1 LFSHDFSE
9 KPVSTFPDRALAGGT
24 LIVADQTILFALLA
38 VVLALLIWGRWRY
51 DFVAFGA
58 LLAAVLLG
66 VVPAEKAF
74 DGFVHPATIIIALVL
89 IASRGLTNA
98 GVVDHLGRQLNAS
111 PRSVP
116 QHIGLMSVIA
126 APLSAVMNNVA
137 ALALLMPLDVQA
149 AAKAGRPP
157 GTTLMALSFATILG
171 GLVTLIGTPPNI
183 VVATFRQQA
192 LGQPFAMFDFTPVGG
207 AAALAG
213 LLFVALVGWRL
224 IPARSR
230 KAAENG
236 FDLHDYV
243 AEARVKEGSSAI
255 GKSAS
260 EIDARL
266 AEDGSNLLAIVRGSV
281 RLSAFNP
288 SLKIREGDILAVEA
302 AAENVDKLMGN
313 LGLEYIVA
321 EEREGKALEDLT
333 LIEVVVPPGAW
344 IEGRSVENSGLH
356 YRFVLSLVGVSRQG
370 RRIQESLRTLTIQAG
385 DVLLLLISEARQS
398 EIIEWTGC
406 LPLAPRGLAVAK
418 HSKAALSAGLFAAAI
433 AAASFGFLTL
443 TVALAVCVVL
453 YVALGIIGG
462 REVYTTIEWP
472 VIILLGSMLPLGAAL
487 EASGGTARIAES
499 LLAATSGAPAWVAI
513 ALLMIITMTLSDVL
527 NNVATA
533 VIAAPVGLEMARTLG
548 VNPDPFLMAVA
559 ISASCAFLTPIG
571 HKNNILVLGPG
582 GYRFGDYWRMGLP
595 LEIIILVV
603 SVPLLLIVWPL

>member
-1 LFSHDFSE
+1 
-9 KPVSTFPDRALAGGT
+9 

-418 HSKAALSAGLFAAAI
+418 HSKAALAAGLFAAAI

>member
-1 LFSHDFSE
+1 
-9 KPVSTFPDRALAGGT
+9 VS
-24 LIVADQTILFALLA
+24 DQTILFALLA

-58 LLAAVLLG
+58 LLAALLIG

-74 DGFVHPATIIIALVL
+74 DGFVHPATVIIALVL
-89 IASRGLTNA
+89 IVSRGLTNA
-98 GVVDHLGRQLNAS
+98 GVVDHLGRLLNAS

-192 LGQPFAMFDFTPVGG
+192 LGQPFAMFDFAPVGG

-213 LLFVALVGWRL
+213 LVFVALVGWRL
-224 IPARSR
+224 IPASSR

-236 FDLHDYV
+236 FDLQDYV

-255 GKSAS
+255 GKSVS
-260 EIDARL
+260 EIDAKL
-266 AEDGSNLLAIVRGSV
+266 AEDGSKLLAILRGGV

-288 SLKIREGDILAVEA
+288 SAKLREGDVLAIEA

-313 LGLEYIVA
+313 LELEYLVA
-321 EEREGKALEDLT
+321 EEREGDALEDLT

-344 IEGRSVENSGLH
+344 LEGRSVENSRLH

-385 DVLLLLISEARQS
+385 DVLLLLVPEDRQG

-406 LPLAPRGLAVAK
+406 LPLAPRGLSVVK
-418 HSKAALSAGLFAAAI
+418 RSRAALAAALFAAAI
-433 AAASFGFLTL
+433 AAASFGFVT
-443 TVALAVCVVL
+443 LAVGLAVWVVL
-453 YVALGIIGG
+453 FVALGLIGG
-462 REVYTTIEWP
+462 REVYATIEWP

-499 LLAATSGAPAWVAI
+499 LIAATSGAPAWVAI
-513 ALLMIITMTLSDVL
+513 ALLMVITMTLSDVL

-548 VNPDPFLMAVA
+548 VSPDPFLMAVA